1 MDNDRNYIEQ
11 NRLATNQLRDLV
23 NRLSEKE
30 LSLPMGEHWTVS
42 IALAHIAFWDQRV
55 IHVIELAERTKVLS
69 APFIDDQINDILL
82 PFLRAIPP
90 RESARIALMTA
101 EALDQKIEHCAPA
114 LADEMLALNNRLV
127 MRAPH
132 RTEHLNKVEL
142 VLRNG

>member
-11 NRLATNQLRDLV
+11 NILATNQLRDLV

-30 LSLPMGEHWTVS
+30 LSLPMGEHWTIS

-90 RESARIALMTA
+90 REAARIALMTA
-101 EALDQKIEHCAPA
+101 ETLDQKIEHCAPA